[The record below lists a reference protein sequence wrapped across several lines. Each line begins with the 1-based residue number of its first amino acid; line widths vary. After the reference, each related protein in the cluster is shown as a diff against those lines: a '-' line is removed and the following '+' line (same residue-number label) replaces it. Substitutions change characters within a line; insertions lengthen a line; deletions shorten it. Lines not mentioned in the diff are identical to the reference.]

1 MKGESLLG
9 LEGCKDREGDNDDRK
24 EDFLK
29 RPDIEELQLWSTH
42 IRPIAT
48 EVKDALG
55 DEERYA

>member
-1 MKGESLLG
+1 MLG

-29 RPDIEELQLWSTH
+29 RPDIEELQLRSTH
-42 IRPIAT
+42 VRRIAT

-55 DEERYA
+55 DEEGYA